1 MALTNNLDN
10 VKLRAQWLANNIALK
25 FRGLN
30 PLSAL
35 SGQPFMQLGDPT
47 KPMQDA
53 IVEVYEPVTSARYPA
68 VPGTAPTGSVK
79 KIETQVKMYHVDD
92 GIPMSHTDIDQ
103 CITSGEVPQII
114 GLVADGILEKLQTL
128 AIPDVIKGT
137 FQYSGA
143 VNALPVLAA
152 DVIAAKAALEA
163 RTQGMHT
170 PPGNGRALWMTQE
183 FNNGLLGVSE
193 YVIASSVGDAATMA
207 TGKLTPK
214 MGFSNMLD
222 TSYLSG
228 VNVTTGTATGVIASG
243 AHLAGA
249 TLLSIITA
257 AGAGTVKIGSVFTI
271 AGSTQRHVVR
281 GKITTA
287 PGGGGNFAGRMT
299 YADITLVNGAA
310 QECLIYPPLPANVAD
325 TTALTFVATHGI
337 AALAFNPLALVCVAR
352 RFPDY
357 QPGTGWVGAYAVDSE
372 TKMAFRVHTYGDYMV
387 NGFAVDVCGGM
398 ACASPRWMS
407 RVVQTPA

>member
-1 MALTNNLDN
+1 MALENNLDN
-10 VKLRAQWLANNIALK
+10 VKLRAQWLVNNIALK

-35 SGQPFMQLGDPT
+35 SGQPFMQLGDPQ

-53 IVEVYEPVTSARYPA
+53 IVEIYEPVTSARYPA

-79 KIETQVKMYHVDD
+79 KTETQVKMYHVDD

-103 CITSGEVPQII
+103 CIKSGEVPQII

-143 VNALPVLAA
+143 VNALPALAA
-152 DVIAAKAALEA
+152 DVIAAKAALENRA
-163 RTQGMHT
+163 MGMHT

-183 FNNGLLGVSE
+183 FNNALLGVSE
-193 YVIASSVGDAATMA
+193 YVIASSVGDASTMA
-207 TGKLTPK
+207 TGKLSPK
-214 MGFSNMLD
+214 MGFSQMLD
-222 TSYLSG
+222 TSYLAG
-228 VNVTTGTATGVIASG
+228 VNVTTGTATGVVVNGNHA
-243 AHLAGA
+243 AGA
-249 TLLSIITA
+249 NVLSIVTA
-257 AGAGTVKIGSVFTI
+257 AGAGTVKIGSIFTL

-287 PGGGGNFAGRMT
+287 AGGGGSFAGRMT

-310 QECLIYPPLPANVAD
+310 QDCVIYPPLPAAVLD
-325 TTALTFVATHGI
+325 TVALTFVATHGI
-337 AALAFNPLALVCVAR
+337 GGLAFNPLALVCVAR

-357 QPGTGWVGAYAVDSE
+357 LPGSGWVGAYAIDPE
-372 TKMAFRVHTYGDYMV
+372 THMAFRVHTYGDYMV
-387 NGFAVDVCGGM
+387 NGYAVDVCGGM

-407 RVVQTPA
+407 RVAQTPA

>member
-1 MALTNNLDN
+1 MALTNNLDG

-35 SGQPFMQLGDPT
+35 SGQPFMQLGDPAR
-47 KPMQDA
+47 PMQDA
-53 IVEVYEPVTSARYPA
+53 VVEVYEPVTSARYPA

-79 KIETQVKMYHVDD
+79 KTETQVKIYHVDD

-103 CITSGEVPQII
+103 CIKSGEVPQII

-128 AIPDVIKGT
+128 AVPDVIRGT
-137 FQYSGA
+137 FQYSGV
-143 VNALPVLAA
+143 VNALPTLAA
-152 DVIAAKAALEA
+152 DVIAAKSALENRA
-163 RTQGMHT
+163 MGMHT

-183 FNNGLLGVSE
+183 MNNALLAVSE

-214 MGFSNMLD
+214 MGFSQMLD

-249 TLLSIITA
+249 PLLGIITA

-281 GKITTA
+281 GKLTTA
-287 PGGGGNFAGRMT
+287 AGGGGTFAGRMT
-299 YADITLVNGAA
+299 CADITLVNGAA
-310 QECLIYPPLPANVAD
+310 QECAIYPPLPANVAD
-325 TTALTFVATHGI
+325 ATALTFVATHGI
-337 AALAFNPLALVCVAR
+337 AGLAFNPLALVCVAR

-357 QPGTGWVGAYAVDSE
+357 QPGTGWVGAYAVDPE